1 MVSIIASKVVKYN
14 RNNVG
19 WVLVVV
25 VESLILECQGK
36 LAVGSS
42 SVLFSKM
49 IVVQQRLLSRK

>member
-25 VESLILECQGK
+25 VESLILECQVK

-42 SVLFSKM
+42 SVLSSKM
-49 IVVQQRLLSRK
+49 IVVQQRLLSHK

>member
-19 WVLVVV
+19 WVLVV
-25 VESLILECQGK
+25 ESLILDCQVK

-42 SVLFSKM
+42 SVLSSKM